1 MRTFRVGL
9 RLGLLAGAVCAVVL
23 ALRARRSGGAGGAV
37 GVHGDWP
44 SVPRSPAA
52 GPAGAPHAEGDH
64 HPHGRVTVPLEAA
77 GMGAP
82 PAVAGRLPSTPEPDV
97 PVPREHLDSENG
109 PARAPAAPPAPAPAK
124 KAPARKAATKKAAA
138 RKATAKQAP
147 APKPAAPAAPAEQPG
162 GAGGGPPAAGSGSPE
177 PWVAPEGNACPVTHP
192 VKAKLSSGRFH
203 LPGML
208 AYDRTVPDRCY
219 ADAEAAEADGL
230 TRAKR

>member
-23 ALRARRSGGAGGAV
+23 ALRARRSGSGEGAI

-109 PARAPAAPPAPAPAK
+109 PARAPAAPPAPAPAR
-124 KAPARKAATKKAAA
+124 KAPAKKAAAKKASA

-147 APKPAAPAAPAEQPG
+147 APKPAAG
-162 GAGGGPPAAGSGSPE
+162 AGSGSPE